1 MTPRLR
7 PIAFALAVSAV
18 AGLSAGVAAYA
29 VPKIFSDETA
39 SATPSTGF
47 ASTVIARGTFA
58 QNYTFGIPTVVTV
71 TRKVRIKTKS
81 GFVAKTFKFKV
92 DSVQRAITCEPTN
105 PCDTAVQQAT
115 VQPGGSSGWHT
126 HPGATF
132 VAVAQGEGTIYRA
145 IGSLPSDEDRC
156 RDGLCSDADRASH
169 GPERG
174 SGPVRRVHA
183 LRPPARDAE
192 YGNQSRPAPAGG
204 LPFGQLR
211 PLISACRRQTPRLGP
226 GAALQSARECASLS
240 RS

>member
-1 MTPRLR
+1 MKPRLR

-81 GFVAKTFKFKV
+81 GFV
-92 DSVQRAITCEPTN
+92 
-105 PCDTAVQQAT
+105 T
-115 VQPGGSSGWHT
+115 VRHGGSDGD
-126 HPGATF
+126 
-132 VAVAQGEGTIYRA
+132 
-145 IGSLPSDEDRC
+145 GSARRVVWLAYAPRRDLRRRSPRGGHDLSRRRLRLPSDEARR

-211 PLISACRRQTPRLGP
+211 PLISACRRQTPGSVLEPRYSPRANARRSPDLDHGWVAP
-226 GAALQSARECASLS
+226 GGL
-240 RS
+240 